1 MKTAI
6 EEILPKRLVGYINEI
21 KGVSKWRK
29 RGYLNEAPQFV
40 KEQLFLKYGVPNA
53 PWVET
58 GTFRGKTTLFLA
70 KHSTKVYT
78 IEPAKEL
85 YDNAVKMLA
94 GRNVE
99 LFNDVSE
106 AVFPN
111 LMPTLSGDLNF
122 WLDGHYSAG
131 RTFKGDTDCPVEDEL
146 RAIENNVSN
155 FGKVSI
161 LIDDVRCF
169 LQVDPGYSDYP
180 SIDYLVD
187 WARKQGFSWSIEHDI
202 FIMRNYS

>member
-40 KEQLFLKYGVPNA
+40 KERVFLKYGVPDA

-85 YDNAVKMLA
+85 YDDAVKMLA

-99 LFNDVSE
+99 
-106 AVFPN
+106 
-111 LMPTLSGDLNF
+111 
-122 WLDGHYSAG
+122 
-131 RTFKGDTDCPVEDEL
+131 
-146 RAIENNVSN
+146 
-155 FGKVSI
+155 
-161 LIDDVRCF
+161 
-169 LQVDPGYSDYP
+169 
-180 SIDYLVD
+180 
-187 WARKQGFSWSIEHDI
+187 
-202 FIMRNYS
+202 

>member
-6 EEILPKRLVGYINEI
+6 KERLPQKLVGFIDEMAGI
-21 KGVSKWRK
+21 RKWRK
-29 RGYLNEAPQFV
+29 RGYLDEAPQFV
-40 KEQLFLKYGVPNA
+40 KQHIFLKYAVPNA

-58 GTFRGKTTLFLA
+58 GTFRGKTTLFLS

-78 IEPAKEL
+78 IEPAKAL
-85 YDNAVKMLA
+85 YDDAVKMLA
-94 GRNVE
+94 DRNVE

-106 AVFPN
+106 AVFPE
-111 LMPTLSGDLNF
+111 LMPKLSGDFNF

-146 RAIENNVSN
+146 RAIENNLSN

-169 LQVDPGYSDYP
+169 LQVDPTFSDYP

-187 WARKQGFSWSIEHDI
+187 WARKHGFAWNIEQDV
-202 FIMRNYS
+202 FIMRKH

>member
-1 MKTAI
+1 MKTALQ
-6 EEILPKRLVGYINEI
+6 EIMPTALVSFIDEI
-21 KGVSKWRK
+21 SGILKWRK

-40 KEQLFLKYGVPNA
+40 KKKVFLNYGIPDA

-58 GTFRGKTTLFLA
+58 GTFRGKTTLFLV
-70 KHSTKVYT
+70 KHSPKVYT
-78 IEPAKEL
+78 IEPSKKL
-85 YDNAVKMLA
+85 YDDAVKMLA
-94 GRNVE
+94 DRNVE

-106 AVFPN
+106 NVFPK

-146 RAIENNVSN
+146 RAIEDNLPN
-155 FGKVSI
+155 FGKMTI

-169 LQVDPGYSDYP
+169 LQVDPNFSDYP

-187 WARKQGFSWSIEHDI
+187 WARKHGFSWNIEQDI
-202 FIMRNYS
+202 FIMRKD